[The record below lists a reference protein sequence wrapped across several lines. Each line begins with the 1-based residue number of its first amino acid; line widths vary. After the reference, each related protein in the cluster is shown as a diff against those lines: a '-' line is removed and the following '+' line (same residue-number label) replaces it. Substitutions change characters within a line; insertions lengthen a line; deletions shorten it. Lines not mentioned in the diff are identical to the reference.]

1 MRSTIQLTGK
11 LGKSAKEAGVR
22 FIACDMA
29 MGVMG
34 LTREE
39 LIDEVDEVAG
49 VAAFAELA
57 KKSNNTLF
65 I

>member
-1 MRSTIQLTGK
+1 M
-11 LGKSAKEAGVR
+11 GVK

-39 LIDEVDEVAG
+39 LIEVDEVAG
-49 VAAFAELA
+49 VATFVARA
-57 KKSNNTLF
+57 KESGPTFF

>member
-1 MRSTIQLTGK
+1 MK
-11 LGKSAKEAGVR
+11 

-34 LTREE
+34 LTREG

-57 KKSNNTLF
+57 KKNTNTLF